1 MTSCLSCVKMDHV
14 VYGTTF
20 RGPRACL
27 EAERCRAEHFFGRKS
42 SGVSSRRVKWCGKT
56 WWVEMLNRPPRTQ
69 QHHSSIPSCEAC
81 ICSSRPPL
89 LCFAS
94 LRSQG
99 TKVCCPSSCT
109 LCHCVVAAGNG
120 FGKKAVLAR
129 RLNQV

>member
-27 EAERCRAEHFFGRKS
+27 EAERCRAERFFGRRS

-89 LCFAS
+89 LCLAS

-99 TKVCCPSSCT
+99 TKVCCPPSCT
-109 LCHCVVAAGNG
+109 SCHCVVAAGNG
-120 FGKKAVLAR
+120 FGKKAILAR